1 MKYGLTETELKFI
14 LDQVV
19 KPLKATGSKVYLFGS
34 RANGKY
40 KKFSDVDLLYV
51 FEANQPVSL
60 SLISQITVKIDE
72 SEFPYKVDLVSN
84 RELADSY
91 RASVNSEKI
100 ELL

>member
-1 MKYGLTETELKFI
+1 MKFGLTETELKFI

-19 KPLKATGSKVYLFGS
+19 KPLKAIGSKVYLFGS

-51 FEANQPVSL
+51 IEANRPAHL
-60 SLISQITVKIDE
+60 SLISQITIKIEE
-72 SEFPYKVDLVSN
+72 SEFPYKVDLVCES
-84 RELADSY
+84 ELADSY
-91 RASVNSEKI
+91 RASVDLDKI

>member
-19 KPLKATGSKVYLFGS
+19 KPLKAMGSKVYLFGS

-51 FEANQPVSL
+51 SKLNQPVPL
-60 SLISQITVKIDE
+60 SLISQVTIKIEE

-84 RELADSY
+84 AELAESY
-91 RASVNSEKI
+91 RTSVDADKI
-100 ELL
+100 EL